1 MPPRTPPNAT
11 ASLSPPLPLT
21 ASPIRESVPLTDD
34 PGPPVER
41 RTGRGDSAARQQAEM
56 AARALAAAAGGES
69 RLLGMGLE
77 EIRKIYIRN
86 LELLPT
92 QRTLQHLWPW

>member
-41 RTGRGDSAARQQAEM
+41 RGDGIVMWWPERRGEGKEIWLAERRGEGIFSGPTGGAR
-56 AARALAAAAGGES
+56 
-69 RLLGMGLE
+69 
-77 EIRKIYIRN
+77 
-86 LELLPT
+86 EL
-92 QRTLQHLWPW
+92 